1 MLAKELISDEVPP
14 LKITDNGSRALKWME
29 EFRVSHLPVVKGTEF
44 IGLLSDTDLLDLN
57 SVKQNIANLKINLSK
72 AFVFENQHVFEVLK
86 IISAQHLSVIPVLD
100 EQKKYKGVVTAR
112 RLMQIIADMP
122 FVNEPGAI
130 IMLEMNDHDYSM
142 AQIAQIVEG
151 NDAKILSAY
160 ITARYEQGKIEVT
173 LKVNKE
179 DLSGIIQTLNRYNYT
194 IKASFQQSSFEED
207 IKRRFDSFMNYLNV

>member
-14 LKITDNGSRALKWME
+14 LKTTDTGTKALKWME
-29 EFRVSHLPVVKGTEF
+29 EFKVSNLPVIKGKEF
-44 IGLLSDTDLLDLN
+44 IGLLADTDLLDLD
-57 SVKQNIANLKINLSK
+57 SAKQTITNLKLNLHQ
-72 AFVFENQHVFEVLK
+72 AYVLEHQHVFEVLK
-86 IISAQHLSVIPVLD
+86 VISALHLSVIPVLD
-100 EQKKYKGVVTAR
+100 EHKMYKGVITAR

-160 ITARYEQGKIEVT
+160 ITARYEEGKIEVT
-173 LKVNKE
+173 LKVNRE
-179 DLSGIIQTLNRYNYT
+179 DLAGILQTFNRYNYT
-194 IKASFQQSSFEED
+194 VKASFHQSEHDED
-207 IKRRFDSFMNYLNV
+207 MQKRFDAFMNYLNV